1 VAVYLR
7 CDLWDPLIS
16 NSLAI
21 AAVTTARHSLANGIS
36 DAKAERTTDR
46 KRNHNIKHGAP
57 SRSRGA
63 HAIRHITSEETTLS
77 LRRPRVFALQF
88 IL

>member
-7 CDLWDPLIS
+7 CDLWDLLIS

-46 KRNHNIKHGAP
+46 KRNHTSSMGH
-57 SRSRGA
+57 R
-63 HAIRHITSEETTLS
+63 HALGVLMRFATSQ
-77 LRRPRVFALQF
+77 AKKQH
-88 IL
+88 